1 MWIGESA
8 GGAAALRPKIGITGK
23 DLAQLAN
30 YIEAVEA
37 AGGEAVPLFPAAGR
51 LPDGALDSLDGL
63 VLSGGDDI
71 DPAAY
76 GQAVRGELGVVVDH
90 PRDALEIPLARKA
103 LEQDVPVLGICR
115 GVQVLNVA
123 AGGSLYQDM
132 LLTGLSSESH
142 QQRRHTPRPPDDAAV
157 HEVVIA
163 PGSQLAKIVGDDR
176 LGVNTFHHQVID
188 KPAPRFAVSA
198 NATAPNGGGVIEAL
212 EAPDRSFAVGV
223 QWHPERMW
231 KREPACARL
240 FAALVNAALQR
251 RRE

>member
-1 MWIGESA
+1 MQIGRSS
-8 GGAAALRPKIGITGK
+8 GGAAPRPRIGITGK

-30 YIEAVEA
+30 YVEAVEA
-37 AGGEAVPLFPAAGR
+37 AGGEAVPLLPDAGGS
-51 LPDGALDSLDGL
+51 PDGALDSLDGL

-71 DPAAY
+71 DPVAY
-76 GQAVRGELGVVVDH
+76 GQEVRQELGVVVDH
-90 PRDALEIPLARKA
+90 PRDALEIPLARSA

-132 LLTGLSSESH
+132 LLMGLPSESH
-142 QQRRHTPRPPDDAAV
+142 QQRRHTPRPSDDAAV
-157 HEVVIA
+157 HEVVIT
-163 PGSQLAKIVGDDR
+163 PGSRLAQIVRDGR

-188 KPAPRFAVSA
+188 RPAPRFAVSDNAADA
-198 NATAPNGGGVIEAL
+198 NGTGVIEAV

-240 FAALVNAALQR
+240 FTALVDASR
-251 RRE
+251 RRRGR

>member
-1 MWIGESA
+1 MQIGRSP
-8 GGAAALRPKIGITGK
+8 GGAAAPRPRIGITGK

-30 YIEAVEA
+30 YVEAVEA
-37 AGGEAVPLFPAAGR
+37 AGGEAVPL
-51 LPDGALDSLDGL
+51 LPDGGGSPDGTLDGLDGL

-76 GQAVRGELGVVVDH
+76 GQEVRGELGVVLDH
-90 PRDALEIPLARKA
+90 PRDELEIPLARSA

-132 LLTGLSSESH
+132 RLTGLPSESH
-142 QQRRHTPRPPDDAAV
+142 QQRRHTPRPPDDAVV
-157 HEVVIA
+157 HEVVITPA
-163 PGSQLAKIVGDDR
+163 SRLAQIVGNGR

-188 KPAPRFAVSA
+188 KPAPQFAVSA
-198 NATAPNGGGVIEAL
+198 NAADANGAGVIEAL

-240 FAALVNAALQR
+240 FTALVDAAR
-251 RRE
+251 RRRGR